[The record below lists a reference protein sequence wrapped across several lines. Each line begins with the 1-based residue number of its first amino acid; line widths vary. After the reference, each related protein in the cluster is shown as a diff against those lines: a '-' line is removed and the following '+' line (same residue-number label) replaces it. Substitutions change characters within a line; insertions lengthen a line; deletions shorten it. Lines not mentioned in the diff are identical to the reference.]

1 MSTLQLALLAIGVIV
16 IIGVVVYNK
25 RLERAAERRTN
36 AAFGASSDGLAVT
49 SPREGTAARLEPA
62 LTPSPDA
69 ILETDTALEVPPV
82 VAGND
87 AIVFDDETELIISLS
102 FDHPINGDKLAEAA
116 SGLRYVGT
124 KPVQIAGTHVQTN
137 RLVAPSAGEAFSGLH
152 CGVLLANRQ
161 GPINAVEFSE
171 FVAGVQRIAGAL
183 DLEFDVP
190 DMTEALEQ
198 ARALDAR
205 CAQLDAQINVYVITN
220 GAPWRGTYVAQAAV
234 EAGFAQL
241 ADGQFAYFRRN
252 GAELFGIRVLD
263 PQGRPV
269 AVGAGADQIVCSALN
284 CVLDIPRSPEV
295 EKPLSTMINI
305 SRALAARL
313 GGSVVD
319 DKRRPVTDAALIDI
333 ETQLRPMYARLR
345 DAGFEPGSPRALLLF
360 NQG

>member
-1 MSTLQLALLAIGVIV
+1 MSTLQLALLAIGAIV

-25 RLERAAERRTN
+25 RIERQAERASN
-36 AAFGASSDGLAVT
+36 AAFGEASDGLVVT
-49 SPREGTAARLEPA
+49 SPREGPATRIEPA
-62 LTPSPDA
+62 LVPSPDA
-69 ILETDTALEVPPV
+69 VLETDTALEVPPPV
-82 VAGND
+82 GND
-87 AIVFDDETELIISLS
+87 AVVFDDETELIISLS
-102 FDHPINGDKLAEAA
+102 FDHPIDGEKLAEAA
-116 SGLRYVGT
+116 SGLRIVGT
-124 KPVQIAGTHVQTN
+124 KPVQVACTHVQTD
-137 RLVAPSAGEAFSGLH
+137 RLEAPRAGESFSGLH

-220 GAPWRGTYVAQAAV
+220 GAPWSGTLVAQAAV

-241 ADGQFAYFRRN
+241 SDGQFAYFRRN
-252 GAELFGIRVLD
+252 GAELFSIRVLD
-263 PQGRPV
+263 PQGRPL
-269 AVGAGADQIVCSALN
+269 AVGVGADQLVCSALN

-333 ETQLRPMYARLR
+333 ETQLRPMYERLR
-345 DAGFEPGSPRALLLF
+345 AAGFEPGSPRALLLF
-360 NQG
+360 NQA